1 MIEAGSETTS
11 SALNSAILY
20 LSAHPEVQDRADEEL
35 SRVVGDERSPTFE
48 DEADL
53 PYIRAIGKEI
63 LRIRPVTTIGTPHY
77 ATADVE
83 YKGYLIPKGTVVCM
97 SQYVLHFDERRW
109 EKDGGQNF
117 DPSRY
122 LDYPEKAGVY
132 AAARDAN
139 GRDHFDFGAGRRIC
153 PGMHLSEN
161 SLFITIAKILWAFR
175 IEPGRGPDG
184 KPLPVDLSDDAY
196 EPGVNTLPKEFPARF
211 VSRNETRA
219 RVLRHE
225 WSKAQEEGFWL
236 GDRKVDT
243 EGVVV
248 PK

>member
-77 ATADVE
+77 TTADVE

-97 SQYVLHFDERRW
+97 SQYVLHFDERRG

-122 LDYPEKAGVY
+122 LDYPEKAGSTPRR
-132 AAARDAN
+132 ATPT
-139 GRDHFDFGAGRRIC
+139 GATT
-153 PGMHLSEN
+153 LT
-161 SLFITIAKILWAFR
+161 L
-175 IEPGRGPDG
+175 EPGGA
-184 KPLPVDLSDDAY
+184 S
-196 EPGVNTLPKEFPARF
+196 
-211 VSRNETRA
+211 A
-219 RVLRHE
+219 RVCTSRRTACLSRLPR
-225 WSKAQEEGFWL
+225 SCGRSGSSPAAGPMAS
-236 GDRKVDT
+236 RSR
-243 EGVVV
+243 
-248 PK
+248 

>member
-1 MIEAGSETTS
+1 
-11 SALNSAILY
+11 
-20 LSAHPEVQDRADEEL
+20 
-35 SRVVGDERSPTFE
+35 
-48 DEADL
+48 
-53 PYIRAIGKEI
+53 
-63 LRIRPVTTIGTPHY
+63 
-77 ATADVE
+77 
-83 YKGYLIPKGTVVCM
+83 
-97 SQYVLHFDERRW
+97 
-109 EKDGGQNF
+109 
-117 DPSRY
+117 
-122 LDYPEKAGVY
+122 
-132 AAARDAN
+132 
-139 GRDHFDFGAGRRIC
+139 
-153 PGMHLSEN
+153 MHLSEN
-161 SLFITIAKILWAFR
+161 SLFITIAKTLWAFR

-196 EPGVNTLPKEFPARF
+196 EPGMNTLPKEFPARF